1 MTSFRKTENVSQNS
15 RKMAKSTQGD
25 AQEKTKALKEMLK
38 KDIKDVKI
46 TCGEN
51 EAKLLLGRCQRHQES
66 PS

>member
-1 MTSFRKTENVSQNS
+1 MSVKI
-15 RKMAKSTQGD
+15 
-25 AQEKTKALKEMLK
+25 QERWPRVLKEMLKEKAKALKEMLK
-38 KDIKDVKI
+38 KQKDIKDVKI